1 VYSVDTN
8 GIASIR
14 HLAIATFRKG
24 IWENELLF
32 QKTRDDFLLWANNER
47 EAGQPNPDLRPLIA
61 ALAALAKLLPAF
73 PSLLEPYLHQTVGFY
88 HDRADTLVGEVE
100 SGTMS
105 PTRYVEWVLEKAVE
119 ERERA
124 EACLDA
130 DVGKKAVDVVRA
142 EAGEKMSK
150 RVVRRGERGPIL
162 PRSIDD
168 SLTRSALDEAM
179 DNADAQALSRL
190 YQFSVDVHVFKDLSQ
205 SLEQHIDVSE

>member
-1 VYSVDTN
+1 VYSVDSN

-47 EAGQPNPDLRPLIA
+47 DAGQPNTDLRDTIA

-73 PSLLEPYLHQTVGFY
+73 PSLLEPYLHQTDEFY
-88 HDRADTLVGEVE
+88 HDRAERLAGEVE

-105 PTRYVEWVLEKAVE
+105 PTRYVEWVLEKVVE

-130 DVGKKAVDVVRA
+130 EVGKKAIEVVRA

-150 RVVRRGERGPIL
+150 RVVRRGKWGLVLSAMCRSTADLLSTRRSDGQRRCTGLEPAVSIQRGR
-162 PRSIDD
+162 PR
-168 SLTRSALDEAM
+168 LQGAGAVARAA
-179 DNADAQALSRL
+179 
-190 YQFSVDVHVFKDLSQ
+190 Y
-205 SLEQHIDVSE
+205 